1 MEPKAIHSALFLR
14 LNGPAEVVPT
24 ALPRRRCQAYAEG
37 AMSIRVFIIDEHSLA
52 RQMLARRLA
61 SSPNIEVIGSTG
73 DSQEGLRQI
82 KELAPDVVLLDTK
95 MRNANGM
102 DVCRRA
108 CAANGKTKVAV
119 LTSYTDPEELRMA
132 YQLGISGYLLKEVGT
147 DMLVAQL
154 RRMVGLNE

>member
-14 LNGPAEVVPT
+14 LNGPAEIVPT

-52 RQMLARRLA
+52 REMLARRLA
-61 SSPNIEVIGSTG
+61 SSPNVEVVGSTG
-73 DSQEGLRQI
+73 DSEEGIRQI
-82 KELAPDVVLLDTK
+82 KELAPDVVLLDSK

-108 CAANGKTKVAV
+108 CAANGKAKVAV
-119 LTSYTDPEELRMA
+119 LTSYDDLEERRMA
-132 YQLGISGYLLKEVGT
+132 NQLGASGYFLKEVDT
-147 DMLVAQL
+147 PMLIAQL
-154 RRMVGLNE
+154 RRMVGE